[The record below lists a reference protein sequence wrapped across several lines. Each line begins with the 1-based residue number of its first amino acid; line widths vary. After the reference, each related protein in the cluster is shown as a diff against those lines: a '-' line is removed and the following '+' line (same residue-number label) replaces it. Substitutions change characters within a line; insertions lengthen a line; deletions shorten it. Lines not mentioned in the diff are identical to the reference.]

1 MSVGR
6 HGLLLNISMPGS
18 ALDSPVEPA
27 MMVMNERIRDLQ
39 EMASAASNRRASLR
53 RKLELSE
60 EVARRRELAERSA
73 MSAEDGK
80 ELLMREFHG
89 STRPMEP
96 AGHPPGER
104 ESSDS
109 EVWGGWRAE
118 DARPAEAA
126 PEATATAP
134 KGAKAKEKSKKKK
147 DKRKASAPAKSRQL
161 LKKAK
166 QVAET
171 TVSAVD
177 KELENRGQPGSSTDL
192 PPHVESAMEATLEE
206 AGGDKSLLQ
215 KARTKLGAAT
225 FVSRFHQKKAD
236 VLSARFAEKQAERR
250 KKELKAAVLAL
261 REAEMNVK
269 VKELEVALA
278 EAGGVDFRGWRRR
291 GCGPREGGGEVSG
304 VCCSN
309 NPGED
314 VRL

>member
-225 FVSRFHQKKAD
+225 F
-236 VLSARFAEKQAERR
+236 
-250 KKELKAAVLAL
+250 
-261 REAEMNVK
+261 AEMNVK

-278 EAGGVDFRGWRRR
+278 EAGGVDFEAGDVEVVDLEKEEEKSPGSVVPTTPVKMFVCNLVHVVPSSEYRKCRAA
-291 GCGPREGGGEVSG
+291 RE
-304 VCCSN
+304 N
-309 NPGED
+309 T
-314 VRL
+314 